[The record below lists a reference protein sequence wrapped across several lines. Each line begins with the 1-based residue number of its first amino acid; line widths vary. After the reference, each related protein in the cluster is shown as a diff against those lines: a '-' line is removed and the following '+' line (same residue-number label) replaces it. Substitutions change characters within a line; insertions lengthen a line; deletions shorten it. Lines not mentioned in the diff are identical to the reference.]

1 MMKIEGTP
9 KEIADFIDGLQ
20 KSAGFIPCDSNG
32 YHMKNVKEKNDN

>member
-1 MMKIEGTP
+1 MKIEGTP

-32 YHMKNVKEKNDN
+32 YHMKKCEREE